1 MNLLSFGFVPFMAVA
16 CAAYWASPARFRT
29 HVLLVASLAFY
40 AFWDARLLA
49 LLVASALANHA
60 VVRELARP
68 AGVLTASRRRAILRL
83 GIGLQCALLFAF
95 KYFAFFAGSAR
106 SLLEAAGLPATPL
119 ALDIAVPLGLSYF
132 CLKAIA
138 IQAETYLGRLPAAP
152 TAIHHV
158 VYLLFFP
165 SLTAGPIDRPQS
177 FLAQLDP
184 AVRPSLRASL
194 RRGGDLLFVGA
205 VKKLVIA
212 NHLAPAVDRAFAGDF
227 AGAGSAALAA
237 ATYAFYIYADFSGYT
252 DLARGCAAC
261 LGFDLAVNFR
271 TPYGAHSPSEFWQR
285 WHMSLSSW
293 LRDYVFLP
301 LGGAFRSRGR
311 AYLNLVLTMLVA
323 GLWHGASW
331 MYVLWG
337 LYFGLLMVGHRALQP
352 SLKRLRRRLRL
363 RGRIR
368 QTVEVALSFSLVG
381 FGWLIFRGDGP
392 RQLVSAF
399 ANGPSVGAGDWRP
412 FLTTVVPLALLMVL
426 TDALGGRDAEPA
438 LLRSRRIP
446 WWGKPVLVA
455 LAAYAVFILGVQ
467 TQSFVYAQF

>member
-16 CAAYWASPARFRT
+16 CAAYWASPARFRA

-40 AFWDARLLA
+40 AFWDALLLA

-132 CLKAIA
+132 CLKAVA

-165 SLTAGPIDRPQS
+165 SLTAGPIDRPQP

-184 AVRPSLRASL
+184 AVRPSLRDSL

-311 AYLNLVLTMLVA
+311 AYLNLVFTMLMA

-331 MYVLWG
+331 MYILWG

-352 SLKRLRRRLRL
+352 SLKRLRRRLHL
-363 RGRIR
+363 RGRVR
-368 QTVEVALSFSLVG
+368 RATEVALSFSLVG

-392 RQLVSAF
+392 HQLVSAF

-426 TDALGGRDAEPA
+426 TDALGGR
-438 LLRSRRIP
+438 
-446 WWGKPVLVA
+446 V
-455 LAAYAVFILGVQ
+455 
-467 TQSFVYAQF
+467 